1 MKSRISKFSYEIDFS
16 KPDESFS
23 NEIDEKKYIDEIENL
38 KKIINE
44 NNLRFEE
51 EIENIKIESYQ
62 KGRIDYSKSDEAKK
76 NHNQSS
82 FLKFAQ
88 SKLDDI
94 SKTMIESKKN
104 AELEIIK
111 SFGEIIIDVASE
123 SIDIKFKNQVVDII
137 HNLFSKIYDESLFK
151 IYIDSN
157 YMDLI
162 KNTPEIN
169 NLLSEYN
176 VQIIETKTKNKGD
189 LKISWENG
197 EIQSSLNEFHE
208 KISQL
213 ISSQER

>member
-62 KGRIDYSKSDEAKK
+62 KGRIDYLKSDEAKK

-94 SKTMIESKKN
+94 SKTMIESKKS

-123 SIDIKFKNQVVDII
+123 SIDIKFKNQIVDII
-137 HNLFSKIYDESLFK
+137 RNLFSKIYDESLFK

-157 YMDLI
+157 YMEFI

-176 VQIIETKTKNKGD
+176 VQIIETKTENKGD

>member
-1 MKSRISKFSYEIDFS
+1 
-16 KPDESFS
+16 
-23 NEIDEKKYIDEIENL
+23 L
-38 KKIINE
+38 KV
-44 NNLRFEE
+44 
-51 EIENIKIESYQ
+51 
-62 KGRIDYSKSDEAKK
+62 
-76 NHNQSS
+76 
-82 FLKFAQ
+82 
-88 SKLDDI
+88 
-94 SKTMIESKKN
+94 KKN

-137 HNLFSKIYDESLFK
+137 RNLFSKIYDESLFK

-157 YMDLI
+157 YMEFV

-176 VQIIETKTKNKGD
+176 VQLIETKTENKGD